1 MILLKEDF
9 SSGKFETGNL
19 GSEKPWFYYEQPS
32 FLARDP
38 ASKVSVKDNELT
50 VNIPKYT
57 LTTVGVHDHVKFLF
71 FRNVMNKETGFP
83 GFKVPEKGALY
94 CKAKVSFNAF
104 GTEKNPFGVSAD
116 DYRLSSAIS
125 VNLDYDTF
133 IVYDFVMAKTKIYAL
148 YERLP
153 FDPKVKDPA
162 AFFTYAMPV
171 KDIEP
176 GSEHKLK
183 TVYDKA
189 KYKLTWYVD
198 DKKAFSI
205 NEFGRRLG
213 KDFEECCVFKDQCGS
228 GNPDKLPLVQS
239 NQRLYGM
246 GLFTLLD
253 AGARQNR
260 GLVDIYDPKAPNEKK
275 LFGQGGKFAISDFE
289 VGTV

>member
-1 MILLKEDF
+1 MWGNYEMIILKENF

-19 GSEKPWFYYEQPS
+19 GSEKPWFYYEQPG
-32 FLARDP
+32 FLGKDP
-38 ASKVSVKDNELT
+38 ASKVSVKGGELT
-50 VNIPKYT
+50 VNIPKYSM
-57 LTTVGVHDHVKFLF
+57 TTVGVHDHVKFLF

-94 CKAKVSFNAF
+94 CEAKVFFNAF

-133 IVYDFVMAKTKIYAL
+133 IVYDFVVAKTKIYAL

-153 FDPKVKDPA
+153 FDPKVKDPS

-176 GSEHKLK
+176 ESEHRLK
-183 TVYDKA
+183 TVYDKS

-205 NEFGRRLG
+205 DEFGRRLG

-239 NQRLYGM
+239 NQRVYGM

-253 AGARQNR
+253 AGARQNK
-260 GLVDIYDPKAPNEKK
+260 GLSRHLRPQSSQREK
-275 LFGQGGKFAISDFE
+275 
-289 VGTV
+289 TVRSRRKIRAF